1 MRLILIFAL
10 LTNHNLGLSQVLKY
24 TYPTTKLK
32 FSINVEE
39 VELYSRTIRNF
50 TADMITRDYEI
61 KNEPCQITYLL
72 NGKIHKI
79 MNLKDSIEFK
89 YEYDDL
95 GNIQLR
101 TSNSKNYSKT
111 FEYKLNQ
118 KEMKIET
125 YSDGKLVEEVIFDK
139 QNKIIYRISN
149 HRISKGNV
157 ESKLKMTYQKENL
170 ILKEQFENDK
180 LMWDETFEYENDM
193 LSKSEITF
201 KDSKRK
207 IVKNYT
213 YASLRKEIEK
223 LTYLDEVQVSKSR
236 DIEFLDEKDNL
247 CKIYRLSYINDNVT
261 ARIEEFRF
269 K

>member
-1 MRLILIFAL
+1 
-10 LTNHNLGLSQVLKY
+10 
-24 TYPTTKLK
+24 
-32 FSINVEE
+32 
-39 VELYSRTIRNF
+39 
-50 TADMITRDYEI
+50 
-61 KNEPCQITYLL
+61 
-72 NGKIHKI
+72 
-79 MNLKDSIEFK
+79 
-89 YEYDDL
+89 
-95 GNIQLR
+95 
-101 TSNSKNYSKT
+101 
-111 FEYKLNQ
+111 
-118 KEMKIET
+118 
-125 YSDGKLVEEVIFDK
+125 
-139 QNKIIYRISN
+139 
-149 HRISKGNV
+149 
-157 ESKLKMTYQKENL
+157 MTYQKENL